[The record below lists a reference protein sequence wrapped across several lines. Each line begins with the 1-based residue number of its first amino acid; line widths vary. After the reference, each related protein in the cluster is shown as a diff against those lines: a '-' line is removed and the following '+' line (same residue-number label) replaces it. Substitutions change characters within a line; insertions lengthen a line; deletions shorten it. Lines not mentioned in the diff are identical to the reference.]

1 MSLNREILRF
11 VDTIHRDRQID
22 KEVIFKGIEL
32 ALLSAAQKK
41 FGTNDGVSVDI
52 DRESGEIHAIVD
64 DEPLAP
70 EDLGR
75 IAALN
80 GKQVLYQKIREA
92 ERDVV
97 YQEYLPRVGQL
108 LTGTIQSKKPNGV
121 LLVSLN
127 KVEGFLPRS
136 EQSQAETF
144 NEGDRIKVVLKEVNL
159 QPNRVQLLCSRSS
172 PELVR
177 KLFELEIPEVADYVV
192 DIKAIAREPGHRTK
206 IAVATYDSNVDCVGA
221 CVGVKGARI
230 RNIVDELFGEKIDIV
245 RWNESIEILIVEA
258 LRPAEIA
265 SLELDFDNRTA
276 MVYVK
281 PDQQSLAIGRRGQN
295 VRLASK
301 LTGWDLNI
309 TPVTD
314 EDLERMR
321 AEGLE
326 SMAQGIFQDRLAQAE
341 EEEAARE
348 AQTAQANPLDRLF
361 EAAAASEAAQQE
373 QTSTRAKSSVD
384 KLTSAFAEDSESG
397 KDSSRV
403 DPLTRALGG
412 ASSRDLSEV
421 ALEDVGVLDSA
432 IIAQLKSR
440 GIQDGAGLAALGHSG
455 LLELEGVDEERA
467 IQILAA
473 LRSS

>member
-41 FGTNDGVSVDI
+41 LGTNDGITVDI
-52 DRESGEIHAIVD
+52 DRESGEIHAVV
-64 DEPLAP
+64 EGEALAP

-97 YQEYLPRVGQL
+97 YQEYLPRVGSL

-121 LLVSLN
+121 MLVSLN

-177 KLFELEIPEVADYVV
+177 RLFELEIPEVADYVV
-192 DIKAIAREPGHRTK
+192 EVKAIAREPGHRTK
-206 IAVATYDSNVDCVGA
+206 IAVATYDTNVDCVGA

-245 RWNESIEILIVEA
+245 RWNESIEILIVES

-265 SLELDFDNRTA
+265 SLELDFDNKSAT
-276 MVYVK
+276 VYVK

-321 AEGLE
+321 SEGLE
-326 SMAQGIFQDRLAQAE
+326 NMAQGIFQDRLAQAE

-348 AQTAQANPLDRLF
+348 AQVASANPLDKLF
-361 EAAAASEAAQQE
+361 EQAAASDRAAEAGEAASE
-373 QTSTRAKSSVD
+373 TAGGD
-384 KLTSAFAEDSESG
+384 KLSSALADESRAAQSESSG
-397 KDSSRV
+397 I

-412 ASSRDLSEV
+412 GSQRDLSEIP
-421 ALEDVGVLDSA
+421 LDEIPNLDSS
-432 IIAQLKSR
+432 IIAQLKER
-440 GIQDGAGLAALGHSG
+440 GCQDAAGLMTLGLSG
-455 LLELEGVDEERA
+455 FTELAGVDEAKAKEVFSY
-467 IQILAA
+467 
-473 LRSS
+473 LRG

>member
-136 EQSQAETF
+136 EQSPAETF

-361 EAAAASEAAQQE
+361 EAAAASEAAQEE
-373 QTSTRAKSSVD
+373 QSSTRAKSSVD
-384 KLTSAFAEDSESG
+384 KLTSAFAENRESG
-397 KDSSRV
+397 ESSSRV

-412 ASSRDLSEV
+412 APSRDLSEV
-421 ALEDVGVLDSA
+421 ALEDVGGLDSS

-455 LLELEGVDEERA
+455 LLELDGVDDEKA
-467 IQILAA
+467 IQILTA